1 LKTIL
6 YTKDFNEKINEPV
19 NVILSPHF
27 YWIKKIEIPVKSLN
41 EVKKLAKNIFKLDEK
56 KYKFFALKINND
68 YYAIA
73 IEKNLNIKIDKKYI
87 KNIYIAQSELKDFN
101 CININDKYTIKK
113 IDNLLFCFP
122 KKECK
127 NDINQILQ
135 NIKLSKNKINIFNS
149 IEINKKQFF
158 LFKLSIF
165 IIAVYFIIQGI
176 EYKKE
181 INNLQTENLN
191 LLKEN
196 NLPKTTF
203 QLNSI
208 LSNLENEFKKQ
219 QKIKKSL
226 EIISST
232 PLKKNEYFLKIT
244 YNKFFILLIKT
255 KRNLDF
261 YFKKYFNINSKQ
273 KNGIYKV
280 ILK

>member
-1 LKTIL
+1 MKTIL

-27 YWIKKIEIPVKSLN
+27 YWIKKIKIPVKSLN
-41 EVKKLAKNIFKLDEK
+41 EAKKLAKNIFKLDEK
-56 KYKFFALKINND
+56 KYKFFALKIDND

-73 IEKNLNIKIDKKYI
+73 IEKNLNIKIDKKHI
-87 KNIYIAQSELKDFN
+87 KNIYITQSELKEFD
-101 CININDKYTIKK
+101 CINIYDKYTIKK
-113 IDNLLFCFP
+113 IDDLLFCFP
-122 KKECK
+122 KEECK
-127 NDINQILQ
+127 NNINQILQ

-149 IEINKKQFF
+149 IEINKKLFF
-158 LFKLSIF
+158 LFNLSIF

-226 EIISST
+226 EVISST

-273 KNGIYKV
+273 KDGIYKV

>member
-1 LKTIL
+1 MAFGTSASGRCVVASATL
-6 YTKDFNEKINEPV
+6 NPGVAN
-19 NVILSPHF
+19 
-27 YWIKKIEIPVKSLN
+27 IKIPVKSLN
-41 EVKKLAKNIFKLDEK
+41 EAKKLAKNIFKLDEK
-56 KYKFFALKINND
+56 KYKFFALKIDND

-87 KNIYIAQSELKDFN
+87 KNIYIAQSELKDFD

-122 KKECK
+122 KEECK

-158 LFKLSIF
+158 LFNLSIF

-226 EIISST
+226 EVISST

-273 KNGIYKV
+273 KDGIYKV